1 MKGLAILSTA
11 EEKNDD
17 KNIGWGNAAFI
28 RENLKLGNDNVIL
41 GTNNH
46 DTPSVLSCA
55 KDKEISKEHSGA
67 LMRVFRLRDEDG
79 VRDGWKLVKR

>member
-1 MKGLAILSTA
+1 MMI
-11 EEKNDD
+11 

-55 KDKEISKEHSGA
+55 KDKEISKKA
-67 LMRVFRLRDEDG
+67 FRRLDACIQI
-79 VRDGWKLVKR
+79 KR